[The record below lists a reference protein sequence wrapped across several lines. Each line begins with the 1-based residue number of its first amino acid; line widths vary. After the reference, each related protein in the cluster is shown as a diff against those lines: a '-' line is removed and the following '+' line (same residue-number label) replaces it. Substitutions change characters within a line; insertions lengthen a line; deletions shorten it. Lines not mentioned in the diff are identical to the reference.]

1 MEHSTTI
8 QRLFSMRNMF
18 IKIKST
24 NVVRYTIFFY
34 YHFNNL
40 HNINM
45 MSDKF
50 RLNMNNKKS
59 YNNLSVIYENNRI
72 WYVGM
77 VTVLYHLL
85 LHCMQL
91 PSFHDYLV
99 FVMTQLSK
107 NLNFVEIPTTS
118 VGASPDSDSDSMGES
133 ESESRLGLYPC
144 GLRLD
149 STLVD

>member
-8 QRLFSMRNMF
+8 QRLFSMTNMF
-18 IKIKST
+18 TKIKST

-59 YNNLSVIYENNRI
+59 YYNLSVWENNRI

-99 FVMTQLSK
+99 FMMTQLSK

-144 GLRLD
+144 GLRLE

>member
-8 QRLFSMRNMF
+8 QRLFSMTNMF
-18 IKIKST
+18 TKIKST

-59 YNNLSVIYENNRI
+59 YYNLSVWENNRI

-144 GLRLD
+144 GLRLE

>member
-8 QRLFSMRNMF
+8 QRIFSIRNMF
-18 IKIKST
+18 TKIKST

-59 YNNLSVIYENNRI
+59 YYNLSVWENNRI

-99 FVMTQLSK
+99 FVMTQVSK

-118 VGASPDSDSDSMGES
+118 VGASPDLDSDSMGES

>member
-18 IKIKST
+18 TKMKST

-59 YNNLSVIYENNRI
+59 YYNLSVWENNRI

-118 VGASPDSDSDSMGES
+118 AGASPDSDSDSMGES

-149 STLVD
+149 STFVD

>member
-8 QRLFSMRNMF
+8 QRLFSMTNMF
-18 IKIKST
+18 TKIKST

-59 YNNLSVIYENNRI
+59 YYNLSVWENNRI

-99 FVMTQLSK
+99 FMMTQLSK

-133 ESESRLGLYPC
+133 ESESRLRLYPC
-144 GLRLD
+144 GLRLE

>member
-1 MEHSTTI
+1 
-8 QRLFSMRNMF
+8 
-18 IKIKST
+18 
-24 NVVRYTIFFY
+24 
-34 YHFNNL
+34 
-40 HNINM
+40 M

-59 YNNLSVIYENNRI
+59 YYNLSVWENNRI

-77 VTVLYHLL
+77 VMVLYHL

-118 VGASPDSDSDSMGES
+118 VGASPDLDSMGES

-144 GLRLD
+144 GLGPGLWSHGLGLGLHPGGFRLTV
-149 STLVD
+149 SPGESGEKCTRQI

>member
-1 MEHSTTI
+1 
-8 QRLFSMRNMF
+8 
-18 IKIKST
+18 
-24 NVVRYTIFFY
+24 
-34 YHFNNL
+34 
-40 HNINM
+40 M

-59 YNNLSVIYENNRI
+59 YYNLSVWENNRI

-144 GLRLD
+144 GLRLE

>member
-18 IKIKST
+18 TNIKST

-59 YNNLSVIYENNRI
+59 YYNLSVWENNRI

-118 VGASPDSDSDSMGES
+118 VGASPDSDSYSMGES

-144 GLRLD
+144 GLKLD

>member
-1 MEHSTTI
+1 MEHPTTI

-18 IKIKST
+18 TKIKST

-50 RLNMNNKKS
+50 RLNLNNKKS
-59 YNNLSVIYENNRI
+59 YYNLSIWENNRI

-91 PSFHDYLV
+91 PSFHDYIV

-118 VGASPDSDSDSMGES
+118 VGASPDSDSMGES

>member
-1 MEHSTTI
+1 
-8 QRLFSMRNMF
+8 
-18 IKIKST
+18 
-24 NVVRYTIFFY
+24 
-34 YHFNNL
+34 
-40 HNINM
+40 M

-50 RLNMNNKKS
+50 RLNMNDKKS
-59 YNNLSVIYENNRI
+59 YYNLSVWENNRI

-144 GLRLD
+144 GLRLK

>member
-18 IKIKST
+18 TKIKST

-59 YNNLSVIYENNRI
+59 YYNLSVWENNRI

-118 VGASPDSDSDSMGES
+118 VGASSDSDSMGES